1 LNSDGAGRGAVDEE
15 KELNTSRV
23 IVASLAL
30 ILILAGFLA
39 GWALNHQRPERFTE
53 TNAPSKTAPSEQT
66 APRTPEP
73 VGRIP
78 SEDVPGAEISG
89 LPRYPGSVRVEYERG
104 QREGLKV
111 VRARYLTRDG
121 LDAVRGFYRGVFR
134 TEGRKVANVEF
145 SENRW
150 TFLVVDG
157 EREANIM
164 IEPHGRDVTRVDIE
178 VSEPL
183 PKKEP
188 VQEEKPQKR
197 EARPAPREPAP
208 PQPATPTPTPAPQSA
223 PPAPQSASP
232 TPAPQPAPVP
242 DYDDDDG
249 GEDGDDLG
257 DDGGGD
263 D

>member
-30 ILILAGFLA
+30 ILVLAGFLA

-53 TNAPSKTAPSEQT
+53 TNSPSKTAPSEQT

-73 VGRIP
+73 VARIP

-104 QREGLKV
+104 QGEGLKV

-121 LDAVRGFYRGVFR
+121 LDAARGFYRGVFR
-134 TEGRKVANVEF
+134 AEGWKVANVEF
-145 SENRW
+145 SEDRW
-150 TFLVVDG
+150 TFLAVHGD
-157 EREANIM
+157 REANII
-164 IEPHGRDVTRVDIE
+164 IEPHDRDVTRVDIE

-188 VQEEKPQKR
+188 APKEKSQKR
-197 EARPAPREPAP
+197 EARPAPQEPAP
-208 PQPATPTPTPAPQSA
+208 PQPATPAPTPAPQTAS
-223 PPAPQSASP
+223 PAPQTAS
-232 TPAPQPAPVP
+232 PAPVP
-242 DYDDDDG
+242 GYDDD
-249 GEDGDDLG
+249 GEYGDDSG
-257 DDGGGD
+257 DDGGGGD
-263 D
+263 